1 MVETTWVYDSCFQFE
16 EQKNPGKFILIHEKC
31 GIGFCVMSL
40 TKFASYFDVVTLFP
54 FIKRDLWKHFF
65 FNILVICHRF
75 KCYSQSLRLLFTFFI
90 HVILIVNEKKIRC
103 LLRQMLHR
111 TLSIFWFVH
120 QNALSLS
127 LSRARHI
134 TFAYMYGFIFYSMSV
149 RTLHIRLPYT
159 AA

>member
-1 MVETTWVYDSCFQFE
+1 
-16 EQKNPGKFILIHEKC
+16 
-31 GIGFCVMSL
+31 MSL
-40 TKFASYFDVVTLFP
+40 WLPLFP
-54 FIKRDLWKHFF
+54 IWGAKKSREIHFNSREMWNRFLCDEFDQIRFIFWRCYSFSIHQKRFVKTFF
-65 FNILVICHRF
+65 IMNILVICHRF